1 VKTRVPLIFI
11 VLALLLPLM
20 MGYTDIWTLL
30 VVAAEGTA
38 SSNQN
43 SNTPFELSYDTQNIT
58 HRSAFEEWQPHRGQT
73 ATSQEWWYVTAL
85 LHDASGNQYLLF
97 NTIFKYDGK
106 DIPNVSSAPEFAS
119 RLGPNTTIISP
130 AVELSEYNTGFHF
143 YDSDGVITSP
153 NQIWDSKNNTLIYK
167 TPRYSGLW
175 SFDGDSLNSVLRS
188 QNLSFVLN
196 MQGGNQVMWAKDVVY
211 NKEGFIQQGLPGN
224 VSFYYS
230 LPRLFI
236 SGNLTYLD
244 ESGNNKTVD
253 VAGLGWVDRQ
263 WGDFKTE
270 AWEWNSFRFDNGARL
285 NLYNFANA
293 YKVGTYQK
301 ADGSTQWLDDFIIK
315 QNGYARAPNGQ
326 WVALGWS
333 FEFPTDIE
341 GSKHYSVVP
350 FSKNSNDNDW
360 ICDSPDF
367 CFIEGAGSLIDDTDN
382 NIVGSSVF
390 ESMDIRLLRN
400 GPYDINQH

>member
-1 VKTRVPLIFI
+1 MKTWVPLIFI
-11 VLALLLPLM
+11 VLALLLLLM
-20 MGYTDIWTLL
+20 MGYADILTLL
-30 VVAAEGTA
+30 MVAAEGTA

-43 SNTPFELSYDTQNIT
+43 SSTPFELSYDTQNIT

-73 ATSQEWWYVTAL
+73 TTSQEWWYVTAL
-85 LHDASGNQYLLF
+85 LQDASGNQYLLF

-106 DIPNVSSAPEFAS
+106 DIPSVSSAPEFAS
-119 RLGPNTTIISP
+119 KLGPNTTIISP

-143 YDSDGVITSP
+143 YDSDAVITSP

-175 SFDGDSLNSVLRS
+175 SFDGDSLNIVLKS

-315 QNGYARAPNGQ
+315 QNGYAKAPNGQ

-333 FEFPTDIE
+333 FEFPIDIE

-367 CFIEGAGSLIDDTDN
+367 CFIEGAGSLINDTDS